1 MSTFLAFLYAA
12 VLSGVPLLYGTLGE
26 IITEK
31 AGHLNL
37 GVEGMMYMGAA
48 FAFMG
53 GYISGSP
60 VVALLFAIGAGVL
73 GALIY
78 AFLTITL
85 KANQNVS
92 GLALTTFGTGV
103 ANFLGTSLQK
113 SSVSVVVVPASVV
126 NVFKPLDMGFLSD
139 LPVVGQ
145 LIFSHSLFTYLA
157 VALAIGM
164 HLYLN
169 KTHCGLNLRAIG
181 ENPGRSGC
189 GGRKRNAVQV
199 CAPAGWR
206 GNLRPGRRVYLPCY
220 LRRQLAAGLRI
231 RPGLDR
237 RGAGHLCILEARQG
251 AVGRILLWRAAHPQ
265 ALCARQRYLPA
276 LGLLPDAALC
286 RYLRGAG
293 ALLHPHAPRKPGA
306 GRLRCQLFPRG
317 TLKSAVFTLSGLY
330 IFCVYL
336 V

>member
-1 MSTFLAFLYAA
+1 M
-12 VLSGVPLLYGTLGE
+12 
-26 IITEK
+26 
-31 AGHLNL
+31 
-37 GVEGMMYMGAA
+37 
-48 FAFMG
+48 
-53 GYISGSP
+53 
-60 VVALLFAIGAGVL
+60 VALLFAIGAGVL

-181 ENPGRSGC
+181 ENPG
-189 GGRKRNAVQV
+189 A
-199 CAPAGWR
+199 AD
-206 GNLRPGRRVYLPCY
+206 
-220 LRRQLAAGLRI
+220 AAGVNVTLYKYVHLLVGGAI
-231 RPGLDR
+231 CGLG
-237 RGAGHLCILEARQG
+237 GAYISLVTCAGNWQQDCVSGQGWIAVALVIFVSWNARQG
-251 AVGRILLWRAAHPQ
+251 AVGRVLLWRAAHPQ
-265 ALCARQRYLPA
+265 ALCARQRHFPA

-293 ALLHPHAPRKPGA
+293 ALLHPHAPRNQAPAACGVNYF
-306 GRLRCQLFPRG
+306 REER
-317 TLKSAVFTLSGLY
+317 
-330 IFCVYL
+330 
-336 V
+336 

>member
-37 GVEGMMYMGAA
+37 GVEGTMYMGAA

-53 GYISGSP
+53 GQHPGSP
-60 VVALLFAIGAGVL
+60 CGRAATAIGAGVL

-157 VALAIGM
+157 VALAISM

-169 KTHCGLNLRAIG
+169 KTHCGLNPARHRRK
-181 ENPGRSGC
+181 PRRCGRC
-189 GGRKRNAVQV
+189 RRKRNAV
-199 CAPAGWR
+199 CMCTAGWR
-206 GNLRPGRRVYLPCY
+206 HS
-220 LRRQLAAGLRI
+220 AAWAARI
-231 RPGLDR
+231 SRL
-237 RGAGHLCILEARQG
+237 
-251 AVGRILLWRAAHPQ
+251 
-265 ALCARQRYLPA
+265 LPA
-276 LGLLPDAALC
+276 PATGSRTAYPARAGSPWRWLSLYPGSPPRRCGARSSLARCASFAPAPASVISPSADAAFCITCVVLVLSSI
-286 RYLRGAG
+286 RMRRENQ
-293 ALLHPHAPRKPGA
+293 APAACGVNYFREE
-306 GRLRCQLFPRG
+306 R
-317 TLKSAVFTLSGLY
+317 
-330 IFCVYL
+330 
-336 V
+336 

>member
-181 ENPGRSGC
+181 ENPGAADAAGVNVTLYKYVHLLVGGAIC
-189 GGRKRNAVQV
+189 GLGGAYISLVT
-199 CAPAGWR
+199 CA
-206 GNLRPGRRVYLPCY
+206 GNWQP
-220 LRRQLAAGLRI
+220 GLRI

>member
-113 SSVSVVVVPASVV
+113 SSASVVVVPASVV
-126 NVFKPLDMGFLSD
+126 NVFKPLNMGFLSD

-145 LIFSHSLFTYLA
+145 LSFSHSLITYLA

-181 ENPGRSGC
+181 ENPGAADAAGVNVTLYKYVHLLVGGAICGLGGAYISLVTCAGNWQQDCVSGQ
-189 GGRKRNAVQV
+189 GWIAVALVIFVSWKPAKALWGAFFFGALRILKLYVPASVISLPSAFYLMLPFAVTCVVLVLSSIRMRRENQ
-199 CAPAGWR
+199 APAACGVNYFR
-206 GNLRPGRRVYLPCY
+206 EER
-220 LRRQLAAGLRI
+220 
-231 RPGLDR
+231 
-237 RGAGHLCILEARQG
+237 
-251 AVGRILLWRAAHPQ
+251 
-265 ALCARQRYLPA
+265 
-276 LGLLPDAALC
+276 
-286 RYLRGAG
+286 
-293 ALLHPHAPRKPGA
+293 
-306 GRLRCQLFPRG
+306 
-317 TLKSAVFTLSGLY
+317 
-330 IFCVYL
+330 
-336 V
+336 